1 LQLAKTEQE
10 NIELREQM
18 GQGGG
23 AFNPMVEGEEFEP
36 FELEDNID
44 NLKKMQIPDANFLR
58 KINEADQQFM
68 RSSVE
73 KKSAV
78 RSSAINPFPLHNSGA
93 TIPY

>member
-10 NIELREQM
+10 NMELREQM

-44 NLKKMQIPDANFLR
+44 NLKKM
-58 KINEADQQFM
+58 
-68 RSSVE
+68 
-73 KKSAV
+73 
-78 RSSAINPFPLHNSGA
+78 
-93 TIPY
+93 